1 MGPWRVGEECGV
13 GVENSGQ
20 MQEGVVVVAAAVVV
34 VVNGVAADMLGLEGS
49 SDRSGSPTEALAGR
63 HRAGA

>member
-1 MGPWRVGEECGV
+1 V

-20 MQEGVVVVAAAVVV
+20 MQEGVVVAAAAAAAVVV
-34 VVNGVAADMLGLEGS
+34 VVNGVAADMLDLEGS